1 MTRKPIAHVHLEG
14 ESGYTQHVH
23 ARKHE
28 WHADEPEQRGGTDA
42 GPTPYELLLSA
53 LGACTAIT
61 LRMYAERKEWD
72 LGRLDVNVRF
82 FMSREEEYIERDV
95 QCSAAI
101 SAEQRGKLLDI
112 CEKTPVTLTLKR
124 GTPIATRWRNGDDDE
139 R

>member
-1 MTRKPIAHVHLEG
+1 MKGKPIARVHLDG
-14 ESGYTQHVH
+14 ESGYTQHVS

-28 WHADEPEQRGGTDA
+28 WLADEPVERGGNDA
-42 GPTPYELLLSA
+42 GPAPYELLLGA

-72 LGRLDVNVRF
+72 LGRLDVTAGF
-82 FMSREEEYIERDV
+82 FMTREEEHIEREI
-95 QCSAAI
+95 QCTAELSD
-101 SAEQRGKLLDI
+101 EQRAKLLEI

-124 GTPIATRWRNGDDDE
+124 GTPITTRWSNGAGNE